1 MKEKEKKIKF
11 PKDFFAKKR
20 PEVNLK
26 DALKDVI
33 PVEWVPK
40 TSILND
46 KKKSS
51 NNPSIIADFKYI

>member
-1 MKEKEKKIKF
+1 MLLYKSAYKA
-11 PKDFFAKKR
+11 DFFAKKR